1 MKDFSKKFI
10 SAVMAL
16 AMTASM
22 SVYAEAPSSVE
33 NSEETAQ
40 IEVVEVTDAA
50 VTEEIASVTSNSC
63 IHSSTQI
70 VNETLPINTYHHYV
84 NGNTCIVRE
93 ITTIYRVR
101 CTYCGAYLTSWSTS
115 STAHSYCDTHQ

>member
-1 MKDFSKKFI
+1 MKDFGKKFV

-22 SVYAEAPSSVE
+22 SVYAEAPSLVE
-33 NSEETAQ
+33 NIEETAQ

-50 VTEEIASVTSNSC
+50 VTEAIASVASNSC
-63 IHSSTQI
+63 IHSRTETVS
-70 VNETLPINTYHHYV
+70 ETLPINTYHHYV
-84 NGNTCIVRE
+84 NGNVCIVTE
-93 ITTIYRVR
+93 ITIIHRVR

-115 STAHSYCDTHQ
+115 STAHSYCDRHQ